1 MNAKCRIVAVV
12 DMVQRFTPHQQLKG
26 HYNSKII

>member
-12 DMVQRFTPHQQLKG
+12 DMVRRLAPHQQLKEP
-26 HYNSKII
+26 YNSKSI